1 MSNRSHRNAGHIGM
15 NLLRKRGL
23 MHSSHR
29 DALPASTEAT
39 SHIVAVAD
47 CLDTL
52 RRIPSRS
59 IQLVICDPPY
69 NINVAAWD
77 DLAHYVDWAGQW
89 LSEVERVLLPSGNFV
104 LFGGLQYQG
113 EAGSGDL
120 LSLMSWMRQHSRMLL
135 ANLIIWNY
143 PNGMGAQ
150 RFFANRHEEI
160 AWFARTPKYFFD
172 LDAVRTKLDARTLER
187 YKRDKRLVADNLDK
201 GINPTNVWRI
211 PRLNGNSKERV
222 GHPTQKPAALIERI
236 VRALSFPGSTVLDFF
251 AGSGVTARV
260 AIETGR
266 HSIASD
272 ADPMFSTYLARQR
285 NQISETAP
293 AYMLIEE
300 RDWSRHPAF
309 QQTVWLLCG
318 RRQRGFRCRRHLH
331 RRVAV
336 VIAAV
341 VIGVGRGDDRA
352 LGEAPDQ
359 RAEIVHHH
367 EHRGHEHQRQDGRED
382 QAADDGHGHR

>member
-23 MHSSHR
+23 VHSSGR
-29 DALPASTEAT
+29 LAAPASTAAT

-47 CLDTL
+47 CLETL
-52 RRIPSRS
+52 RQIPSGS
-59 IQLVICDPPY
+59 IQLAICDPPY

-77 DLAHYVDWAGQW
+77 DLAHYVDWAGRW
-89 LSEVERVLLPSGNFV
+89 LCEVERVLLPSGNFV

-120 LSLMSWMRQHSRMLL
+120 LSLMSWMRQHSAMRL

-160 AWFARTPKYFFD
+160 AWFARSPKYYFD
-172 LDAVRTKLDARTLER
+172 LDAVRTKLDSRRLQA
-187 YKRDKRLVADNLDK
+187 YKRDKRLVAENLDK
-201 GINPTNVWRI
+201 GINPTNVWRMA
-211 PRLNGNSKERV
+211 RLNGNSKERV

-236 VRALSFPGSTVLDFF
+236 VRSLSFPGSTLLDVF
-251 AGSGVTARV
+251 AGSGVTTRV

-266 HSIASD
+266 NSIASD
-272 ADPMFSTYLARQR
+272 SDPMFSTYLARQLG
-285 NQISETAP
+285 QIGDDAP
-293 AYMLIEE
+293 DHALIED

-309 QQTVWLLCG
+309 QAIRSL
-318 RRQRGFRCRRHLH
+318 
-331 RRVAV
+331 
-336 VIAAV
+336 
-341 VIGVGRGDDRA
+341 
-352 LGEAPDQ
+352 
-359 RAEIVHHH
+359 
-367 EHRGHEHQRQDGRED
+367 
-382 QAADDGHGHR
+382 

>member
-1 MSNRSHRNAGHIGM
+1 MPNRSHRNAGHIGM

-29 DALPASTEAT
+29 DTPAASGEAT

-47 CLDTL
+47 CLETL

-120 LSLMSWMRQHSRMLL
+120 LSLISWMRQHSRMLL

-160 AWFARTPKYFFD
+160 AWFARTQKYFFD

-236 VRALSFPGSTVLDFF
+236 VRSLSFPGSTLLDVF
-251 AGSGVTARV
+251 AGSGVTTRV
-260 AIETGR
+260 AIQTGR
-266 HSIASD
+266 NSIASD
-272 ADPMFSTYLARQR
+272 SDPMFSTYLARQLG
-285 NQISETAP
+285 QIGDDAP
-293 AYMLIEE
+293 EHALIED

-309 QQTVWLLCG
+309 QAMG
-318 RRQRGFRCRRHLH
+318 
-331 RRVAV
+331 
-336 VIAAV
+336 
-341 VIGVGRGDDRA
+341 A
-352 LGEAPDQ
+352 L
-359 RAEIVHHH
+359 
-367 EHRGHEHQRQDGRED
+367 
-382 QAADDGHGHR
+382 